1 MIIACRIILSAASV
15 MTGTYNAVYQGPHQL
30 QVQEG
35 AVGAVLG
42 VEQVLLLAFGVHV
55 FVLLDFFGCR
65 LVHRRV

>member
-1 MIIACRIILSAASV
+1 M
-15 MTGTYNAVYQGPHQL
+15 
-30 QVQEG
+30 
-35 AVGAVLG
+35 GAVLG